1 MKSLGE
7 SWVGVLVGIVIV
19 AGVFIWNRISVANKH
34 QSQLLSLDAG
44 DSDIGV
50 SRTPI
55 EESIRQIALI
65 EKDEF
70 QAFYSPVIQKVEDYE
85 RALGEKLDRHYFET
99 IYKALRKRRASIFEF
114 GSSEKDQETRAL
126 WTFAIFCALSIR
138 HIIKRYQA
146 FEFKKSGIAVSPF
159 LLTLNDISE
168 CDKSGGGGRNYYRSN
183 SLNIHLIDKVLSP
196 QTIEQF
202 SKAGIYPFIL
212 NSISGFYQER
222 INPFYSIIEEVES
235 HVSGEQL
242 NAEAVF
248 QQTMKVVL
256 TLIEQN
262 TFPKN
267 SKDAFVFEA
276 TSYLLIDRNFLWEL
290 YRGYAIS
297 ENRPLGKKAF
307 EAMLIQVFDLGKQL
321 DRTAI
326 YTLKTNE
333 NIIDNGQEC
342 VVIELRNMVALSY
355 KAVPYYQPSDRK
367 RIQKSTLQRNVAI
380 SDTDRGTAEEHSA
393 AQLEAQDESPE
404 KSQLPNNTSEKVGLK
419 DLFSDQQ

>member
-7 SWVGVLVGIVIV
+7 SWVGVLIGIAIV
-19 AGVFIWNRISVANKH
+19 AGVFIWNRMSVANKH
-34 QSQLLSLDAG
+34 QAQPLSLNVS
-44 DSDIGV
+44 DSEIRV
-50 SRTPI
+50 HRTPI

-70 QAFYSPVIQKVEDYE
+70 QTFYSPVIQKVEDYE
-85 RALGEKLDRHYFET
+85 RVLGEELDRHYHET

-114 GSSEKDQETRAL
+114 GSSEKDQETKAL

-146 FEFKKSGIAVSPF
+146 FEFNRAGIALSPF
-159 LLTLNDISE
+159 LMTLNDIAK
-168 CDKSGGGGRNYYRSN
+168 CDKRDGGGRNCFRSN

-196 QTIEQF
+196 QTIERF

-212 NSISGFYQER
+212 NSVSGFYQER
-222 INPFYSIIEEVES
+222 INPFYSIIEQVES

-242 NAEAVF
+242 NAASVF
-248 QQTMKVVL
+248 KQNMRLVL

-262 TFPKN
+262 TFTKN
-267 SKDAFVFEA
+267 SKDSFVFEG

-290 YRGYAIS
+290 HRGYAIN
-297 ENRPLGKKAF
+297 EARPLGKKAF
-307 EAMLIQVFDLGKQL
+307 EAMLSQVFDLGKQL

-326 YTLKTNE
+326 YTVKTNE
-333 NIIDNGQEC
+333 NIMDNGKVS

-355 KAVPYYQPSDRK
+355 KAVSYYQPSDRK
-367 RIQKSTLQRNVAI
+367 QIQKSVLQRNVAI
-380 SDTDRGTAEEHSA
+380 SDIGKRTVEEHSA
-393 AQLEAQDESPE
+393 TQLDTHSESRE
-404 KSQLPNNTSEKVGLK
+404 KSQLPDNTSAKVGLK
-419 DLFSDQQ
+419 DLYSD